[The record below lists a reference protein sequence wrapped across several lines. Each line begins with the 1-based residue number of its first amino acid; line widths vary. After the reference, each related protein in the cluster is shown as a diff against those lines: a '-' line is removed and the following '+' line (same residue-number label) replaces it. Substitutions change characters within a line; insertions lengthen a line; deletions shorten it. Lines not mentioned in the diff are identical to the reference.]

1 MGLLSDLLTTPDWQ
15 LDGACAG
22 QDPDLWWSEDPHDVG
37 KKIAV
42 AICGTCPVQRECL
55 EHAMSRPEREGI
67 WGGLMP
73 HERRR
78 LAVHR
83 REAVA

>member
-1 MGLLSDLLTTPDWQ
+1 MGLLTDLLTTPDWQ
-15 LDGACAG
+15 LDAACAG
-22 QDPDLWWSEDPHDVG
+22 QDPELWWCEDPHDVG

-55 EHAMSRPEREGI
+55 EHAMSTPEREGI

-73 HERRR
+73 YERRR